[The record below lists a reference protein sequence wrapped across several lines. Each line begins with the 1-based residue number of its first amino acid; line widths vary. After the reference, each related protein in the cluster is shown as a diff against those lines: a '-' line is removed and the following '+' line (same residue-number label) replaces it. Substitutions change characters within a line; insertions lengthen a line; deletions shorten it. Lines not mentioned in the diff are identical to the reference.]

1 MSNYIYVAYDF
12 ATLEKELEAGWKRSE
27 AVLDNV
33 KSKANLLAQSQEFQ
47 GKTADK
53 IKAYLETTYSIIP
66 ELLKAA
72 ILALYENFVAYGGK
86 YVALTGADGSSYD
99 ERIATEE
106 LLKIKAKLNEFD
118 KRVKEVDEKFASEIG
133 KLKSNGDINFDYE
146 PMSSI
151 PSSYNY
157 MKLTLQNLVDGIGA
171 IEACNEFENTQPMLD
186 DVRERIEYL
195 MNIKPSEFDLNAYG
209 LHYENSKTIEN
220 YEKMVNEVSAK
231 SESIANAKAV
241 YVSME
246 ETKARDERAK
256 ETAWIG
262 VVTDIVCAVATVAA
276 TATMGPVGAIVV
288 GAAAG
293 ALSSA
298 IHEGLDQYVATGA
311 AIGEMDWGRIGIKA
325 LVGGIT
331 GAATSA
337 IGAGAG
343 AATKALGSLSSPII
357 KTAANMG
364 VGIIKNEANVLV
376 RHGGSAL
383 ETALLAHHEGAD
395 WNAAWGQAGD
405 VFRSSLKEDAMK
417 GVLTGVTSNL
427 TGFTGDMKD
436 GFLKSGANILISG
449 SGGML
454 EYTVTTAIDGKEFS
468 AKDMLA
474 SGAKESFG
482 QGIKE
487 IASDLR
493 SDHFPITSWEQE
505 KGNGAAKY
513 LVAFTGGATEKYLS
527 KNGGAFVEALVKG
540 DKDALDNLKFTDKN
554 GRPTSALYNIATGGT
569 QSATKLAY
577 DKHLAPGVTKTETIT
592 RQKVDAN
599 GNPVFDKNGQPVM
612 EQGERVTTNYGTNKF
627 AGSKKVV
634 AETFTTTKRNSRD
647 GITTKTENTTY
658 YEKGT
663 QIGTGTKTTTT
674 YKDSATGE
682 KVTKTESTS
691 GYTRSDKTSV
701 ESSSTSETRYN
712 RDTKTETTKT
722 TEYSSTS
729 NNRVLDHSSKDTV
742 KTSTTT
748 TDKATKTV
756 ETQSNSYTT
765 ETNRAGNTS
774 QLSETN
780 SKSTSYNVKS
790 GGNNNTHTVKQD
802 TKVTVTK
809 NDFSNTTK
817 GEKTVT
823 NTSSTED
830 RTQKHTYTEKS
841 NGSHSEQDRRYY
853 SSEKKDD
860 KTVTGYMKTN
870 EGIIGS
876 NRYNP
881 DKADMTKGDALIKE
895 KQDAA
900 VQAIQ
905 NQIGSFKPAD
915 ELLNGW

>member
-12 ATLEKELEAGWKRSE
+12 VTLEKELEEGMKRSE
-27 AVLDNV
+27 NTLERV
-33 KSKANLLAQSQEFQ
+33 SKMAKALAESPDFQ
-47 GKTADK
+47 GQTADK
-53 IKAYLETTYSIIP
+53 IRAYLETTYSSIP
-66 ELLKAA
+66 GLLNAT
-72 ILALYENFVAYGGK
+72 IQALYNNYVGYGGK

-106 LLKIKAKLNEFD
+106 LLKIKKKLNDFQE
-118 KRVKEVDEKFASEIG
+118 RVKQVDETFSSEIT
-133 KLKSNGDINFDYE
+133 KLKNNGDIDFGYE
-146 PMSSI
+146 PMDSI
-151 PSSYNY
+151 PTSYEY
-157 MKLTLQNLVDGIGA
+157 MKKTLQDLVDGIGT
-171 IEACNEFENTQPMLD
+171 IEACDEFANTQTMLD
-186 DVRERIEYL
+186 DVRERIDYV

-209 LHYENSKTIEN
+209 LHYQNSKTAEN
-220 YEKMVNEVSAK
+220 YENMITEVVAK
-231 SESIANAKAV
+231 SDSIANAKAV

-276 TATMGPVGAIVV
+276 TATLGPVGAIVV

-343 AATKALGSLSSPII
+343 AATKALGSLTSPIL
-357 KTAANMG
+357 KTAAGMG
-364 VGIIKNEANVLV
+364 VGVIKNGANVLV
-376 RHGGSAL
+376 QHSGSAL
-383 ETALLAHHEGAD
+383 ETALLAHHEGASWD
-395 WNAAWGQAGD
+395 DAWGKAGD
-405 VFRSSLKEDAMK
+405 VFRSDMKEDLLK
-417 GVLTGVTSNL
+417 GTVTGITSNL
-427 TGFTGDMKD
+427 TGFTGGMDD
-436 GFLKSGANILISG
+436 GFLKSGANVLISG
-449 SGGML
+449 GTGML
-454 EYTVTTAIDGKEFS
+454 DYTITTAIDGKEFS
-468 AKDMLA
+468 ATDMLA
-474 SGAKESFG
+474 SGGKELFSATV
-482 QGIKE
+482 KE
-487 IASDLR
+487 VASDLR

-513 LVAFTGGATEKYLS
+513 LVAFTGGAAEKYIS
-527 KNGGAFVEALVKG
+527 KNGGAYVEALIKG
-540 DKDALDNLKFTDKN
+540 DKNAVDNLKFVDKD
-554 GRPTSALYNIATGGT
+554 GKPTSALYNIATGGT
-569 QSATKLAY
+569 QNTAKLAY

-592 RQKVDAN
+592 RQKIGAD
-599 GNPVFDKNGQPVM
+599 GKPEFDKDGNPVM
-612 EQGERVTTNYGTNKF
+612 EQGERVTTNYGTKAF
-627 AGSKKVV
+627 GGSKKVV
-634 AETFTTTKRNSRD
+634 AETYTTTKRNSRD

-658 YEKGT
+658 YEKGS

-674 YKDSATGE
+674 YKDAATGE

-712 RDTKTETTKT
+712 KDTKIETTKS

-729 NNRVLDHSSKDTV
+729 NNRTFDHSSKDTV

-748 TDKATKTV
+748 TDKSTKTV
-756 ETQSNSYTT
+756 ETQSSSYTT
-765 ETNRAGNTS
+765 ETNRAGNTK
-774 QLSETN
+774 QLSQTD
-780 SKSTSYNVKS
+780 SKSTSYSVKS
-790 GGNNNTHTVKQD
+790 GGSTNTHSVKQD
-802 TKVTVTK
+802 TKTTVTK
-809 NDFSNTTK
+809 NDFSDSVKT
-817 GEKTVT
+817 EKTAT
-823 NTSSTED
+823 NTSSSEKG
-830 RTQKHTYTEKS
+830 TQKHTYTEKNS
-841 NGSHSEQDRRYY
+841 GSTTEHDRRYY

-860 KTVTGYMKTN
+860 KTATGYMKTN

-881 DKADMTKGDALIKE
+881 DKADMSKGDAQIKT

-900 VQAIQ
+900 VQETKDRID
-905 NQIGSFKPAD
+905 GFMTAD
-915 ELLNGW
+915 ELLSGW